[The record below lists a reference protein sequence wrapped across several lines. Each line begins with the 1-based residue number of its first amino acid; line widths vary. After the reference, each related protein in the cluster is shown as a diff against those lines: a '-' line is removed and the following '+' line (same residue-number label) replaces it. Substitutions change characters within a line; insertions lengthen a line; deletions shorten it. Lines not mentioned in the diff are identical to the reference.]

1 MRKNSRNLGGMA
13 IKPEDFDFIS
23 NFSTLW
29 AVFLGAV
36 LATAGGLAGS
46 QLERIMERSQRQR
59 DAALLFGEI
68 LSTLKLIIDMAVE
81 TRSIGDPY
89 GPITLRMLRA
99 ARRELDIYDRNRE
112 MLYSLQDPLLRARIH
127 RDAVRLTMPLD
138 GIFDSTREIETIAAQ
153 LKTPN
158 LPAEDR
164 EELQRRLE
172 AIRQNRDGGFD
183 FIKDTAAEL
192 MAVIKDLEPY
202 AHQRFDRL
210 ANAVQNS

>member
-1 MRKNSRNLGGMA
+1 MA

-46 QLERIMERSQRQR
+46 QLERVMERSQRQR

-68 LSTLKLIIDMAVE
+68 LSTLKLILDMAS
-81 TRSIGDPY
+81 RSRGVGDPY
-89 GPITLRMLRA
+89 GPITMRFLRA

-112 MLYSLQDPLLRARIH
+112 MLYALHDPLLRARIH
-127 RDAVRLTMPLD
+127 REAVSLTMPLD

-153 LKTPN
+153 LKAPN

-164 EELQRRLE
+164 EDLQRRIDS
-172 AIRQNRDGGFD
+172 IRQNRDSGFD
-183 FIKDTAAEL
+183 FVKENADGLI
-192 MAVIKDLEPY
+192 AVITDLEPY
-202 AHQRFDRL
+202 AHQSFDKL
-210 ANAVQNS
+210 ANAVRNS

>member
-1 MRKNSRNLGGMA
+1 MA

-29 AVFLGAV
+29 AVFLGAI

-46 QLERIMERSQRQR
+46 QLERILERGQRQR

-68 LSTLKLIIDMAVE
+68 LSTLKLILDLAVDS
-81 TRSIGDPY
+81 RKVGDPY
-89 GPITLRMLRA
+89 GPITMRFLRA

-112 MLYSLQDPLLRARIH
+112 MLYALHDPMLRARIH

-153 LKTPN
+153 LKAPN
-158 LPAEDR
+158 LSAEDR
-164 EELQRRLE
+164 EELERRIALIKE
-172 AIRQNRDGGFD
+172 NRDTGFD
-183 FIKDTAAEL
+183 FVKDTASEL
-192 MAVIKDLEPY
+192 LVVIRDLEPY
-202 AHQRFDRL
+202 AHQNFDRL
-210 ANAVQNS
+210 ANAVSQTTAPPQTT